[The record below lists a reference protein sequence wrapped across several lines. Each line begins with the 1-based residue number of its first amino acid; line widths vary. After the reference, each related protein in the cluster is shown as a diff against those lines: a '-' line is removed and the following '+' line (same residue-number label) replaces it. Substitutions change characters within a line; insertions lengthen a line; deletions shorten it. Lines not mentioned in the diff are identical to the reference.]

1 MRQYV
6 DWRPFRHL
14 DVRTTAVRE
23 AIERFCDKIVNA
35 LREPWV
41 SPEERGKQ
49 LEIEAQERSEEQRC
63 QLQAD
68 ATRREEEEA
77 RQKKDEDGAQRVAA
91 ERRRRAGE
99 ARRRRADKKTL
110 GIQAGDAR
118 QQTGAAWRAEE
129 QKQRVEATRLAEE
142 EQQRAGLSQPLPGKR
157 SLKSSTWM
165 PIRVSVISWFRW
177 AFPPAVEV
185 VQNKGWTAVALLF
198 VALVFLVHGDDSHIV
213 PSWWWA
219 GTVLCVAGV
228 LVMFVYLGDV
238 LIG

>member
-49 LEIEAQERSEEQRC
+49 LEIEAQERAEEQRC

-68 ATRREEEEA
+68 ATRRAEEEA

-91 ERRRRAGE
+91 GGR
-99 ARRRRADKKTL
+99 
-110 GIQAGDAR
+110 
-118 QQTGAAWRAEE
+118 GAATSRIVA
-129 QKQRVEATRLAEE
+129 A
-142 EQQRAGLSQPLPGKR
+142 
-157 SLKSSTWM
+157 
-165 PIRVSVISWFRW
+165 
-177 AFPPAVEV
+177 PP
-185 VQNKGWTAVALLF
+185 W
-198 VALVFLVHGDDSHIV
+198 
-213 PSWWWA
+213 
-219 GTVLCVAGV
+219 
-228 LVMFVYLGDV
+228 
-238 LIG
+238 